1 MTKNFFNNKSFKIFK
16 KGEKYIPGLVQT
28 FAKNPFQFSFGFS
41 PIFLNKG
48 KGCYVSDINGNKL
61 IDTIMGIGPL
71 ILGYNNKIINKA
83 IKSQINKGII
93 FSLTNPQEVG
103 QDIIED

>member
-1 MTKNFFNNKSFKIFK
+1 MIKSFFNSKSFKIFK

-71 ILGYNNKIINKA
+71 ILGYNNEIINKA

-93 FSLTNPQEVG
+93 YK
-103 QDIIED
+103 